1 MTDGH
6 GGTGSGSGGGGGG
19 DDWDAFD
26 WAAWGEA
33 QAEGGHGGHGRLGD
47 ELSRLTEEGDDRRSE
62 IDEDAPAVT
71 GGAWVSQGG
80 ILRWEGDEHE
90 EESGSIRAEAESR
103 WAANDV
109 DLPPGA
115 PDTLRIRS
123 TRAWL
128 ARQRQLEADAVGML
142 LLERRK
148 LAGADSRSDDAQLGI
163 ATTESPLD
171 LALVEHNAA
180 MQEYERLLELLADV
194 AAHSGPSRLLVE
206 LHLALTEQLAALASA
221 PEAPAG
227 FAARVL
233 LAEVEGEEATEEE
246 RSMPTPRSSAE
257 WQGQAEAVFAA
268 RKRVEFVS
276 APEPED

>member
-6 GGTGSGSGGGGGG
+6 GGGNRG

-26 WAAWGEA
+26 WATWGEA
-33 QAEGGHGGHGRLGD
+33 PAEDGHGAVGRMRD
-47 ELSRLTEEGDDRRSE
+47 ELSRLSKAGDERRSD
-62 IDEDAPAVT
+62 IDEDAPAAK

-80 ILRWEGDEHE
+80 ILRWEGEEDD
-90 EESGSIRAEAESR
+90 EESGGIRAEAESR
-103 WAANDV
+103 WAADEV

-128 ARQRQLEADAVGML
+128 ARQRQLEAEAVGML

-148 LAGADSRSDDAQLGI
+148 LAAAGSEDPQRATGESEDA
-163 ATTESPLD
+163 PLD
-171 LALVEHNAA
+171 LALAEHTAA
-180 MQEYERLLELLADV
+180 MQEYEQVLELLAEM

-206 LHLALTEQLAALASA
+206 LHLALTERLAALASA

-233 LAEVEGEEATEEE
+233 LAEVEGEEAAEDE
-246 RSMPTPRSSAE
+246 RTIPTPHSTAE
-257 WQGQAEAVFAA
+257 WQGQAAALLAA